1 MDDVKSEKTQ
11 NTKEMRSEKSEKASG
26 NQKTVIQKGKKL
38 IYLDKLYKEILKV
51 KVQNIALQGL
61 LLHYHPHGFCQI
73 PWHHNQ

>member
-11 NTKEMRSEKSEKASG
+11 NTKEMRSEKASG
-26 NQKTVIQKGKKL
+26 NQKMAIQKGKKL

-51 KVQNIALQGL
+51 KIQNIALQGL
-61 LLHYHPHGFCQI
+61 LLHYNPHCSCQT